1 MKKRTKEFEI
11 SIARSLSNHNVTAAF
26 AECLQAQLKKHCG
39 DSVVVERMKL
49 GKRKA
54 EVLVRQGVAP
64 AYREET
70 IALLQNCYAFSVGFD
85 ESEINKTSEMEI
97 MVRIASNENKIELRH
112 YRTLDLYSV
121 TAENIVDDLLSLF
134 DEDGIDY
141 RSKLL
146 SSSTDGCNTMEG
158 RHKGVKKLMLDN
170 K

>member
-1 MKKRTKEFEI
+1 MELKKRTKEFEI

-70 IALLQNCYAFSVGFD
+70 KFF
-85 ESEINKTSEMEI
+85 T
-97 MVRIASNENKIELRH
+97 
-112 YRTLDLYSV
+112 
-121 TAENIVDDLLSLF
+121 
-134 DEDGIDY
+134 
-141 RSKLL
+141 L
-146 SSSTDGCNTMEG
+146 SS
-158 RHKGVKKLMLDN
+158 
-170 K
+170 